1 MSVAYAQLQGVFEPG
16 KRAIKSPEQ
25 DSSERMLVSKRP
37 NGEAASLEALLK
49 DSEDLSSLSPEVL
62 EKGLQQGGWYHI
74 TPFRSSHVRAL
85 DIPPNSR
92 ILEVGCGGGALTR
105 YLAEQG
111 FQVVALETSEE
122 LAECARVRCKNLPNV
137 EVVTGFLEN
146 VVDDKR
152 FDFIVCIDP
161 VLVQSEYFDPGVQ
174 LLTLCKKMLKPTG
187 TLIMAVGNPLHSP
200 GGSHLEPSADQVRGK
215 GASLDHLKH
224 SLQSA
229 GFSNFETY
237 LSFPHHAAP
246 RMLVD
251 ARSARENRVQWLP
264 LVKDLYRSS
273 EIAEGELDAWWR
285 SVHAEHLEHVL
296 APGWLVLAHAHA
308 VHSVLWKGAC
318 VKQFCLT
325 ADPNVAPEQV
335 NEKGF
340 GVHSLSVVKH
350 EILPALLEASK
361 PYVNSIKDYKL
372 SLVAADGK
380 IAEVAERERNAR
392 DELGKAEE
400 SFRAKVHEGKEV
412 LRVREAELDLVLKQY
427 HAVGSM
433 CQEMRDEGRK
443 LQQMVEDVRRRYLA
457 SEEWGSALADRVA
470 EAEEELQEAKSS
482 WGYRLAESVHGFF
495 SRRFRLAGSR
505 KY

>member
-1 MSVAYAQLQGVFEPG
+1 MNVAYAQLQGVFGPQ
-16 KRAIKSPEQ
+16 KRANPSPEEG
-25 DSSERMLVSKRP
+25 SPERALLSKRP
-37 NGEAASLEALLK
+37 VGEASSLEALLK

-62 EKGLQQGGWYHI
+62 EKGLHQGAWYHI
-74 TPFRSSHVRAL
+74 TPFRSAHVRAL

-105 YLAEQG
+105 YLAERG

-122 LAECARVRCKNLPNV
+122 LAACARERCKNLPNV
-137 EVVTGFLEN
+137 EVITGFLEN

-161 VLVQSEYFDPGVQ
+161 VLVQNEYFDPGVQ

-187 TLIMAVGNPLHSP
+187 TLIMAVGNPLHNP
-200 GGSHLEPSADQVRGK
+200 GGSHLEPSPDQVRGK
-215 GASLDHLKH
+215 GASLEHLKH
-224 SLQSA
+224 SLTSA
-229 GFSNFETY
+229 GFASFETF

-251 ARSARENRVQWLP
+251 ARAARESRVQWLP
-264 LVKDLYRSS
+264 LVKELYRSS
-273 EIAEGELDAWWR
+273 EVAEGELETWWR
-285 SVHAEHLEHVL
+285 SVFAEHLEHNL
-296 APGWLVLAHAHA
+296 APGWLVLAHAHS
-308 VHSVLWKGAC
+308 VHSVLWKGAS
-318 VKQFCLT
+318 VKQFALT
-325 ADPNVAPEQV
+325 AEQQPDHEQV
-335 NEKGF
+335 NDKGC
-340 GVHSLSVVKH
+340 GVHSMRVVKH

-361 PYVNSIKDYKL
+361 PFVNSLKDYKL
-372 SLVAADGK
+372 SLMAADGK
-380 IAEVAERERNAR
+380 IAEVAARERSAR
-392 DELGKAEE
+392 DELVKAEE
-400 SFRAKVHEGKEV
+400 TFRTQVHEGKEA

-427 HAVGSM
+427 HAVGAM

-457 SEEWGSALADRVA
+457 SEEWGTALAERVA

-482 WGYRLAESVHGFF
+482 WGYRLAESFHGFF